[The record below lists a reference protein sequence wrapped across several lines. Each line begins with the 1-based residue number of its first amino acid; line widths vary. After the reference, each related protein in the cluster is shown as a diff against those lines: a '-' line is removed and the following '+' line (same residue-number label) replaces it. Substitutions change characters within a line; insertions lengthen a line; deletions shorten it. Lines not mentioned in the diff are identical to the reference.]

1 MLSPLKENLLPKNQM
16 SSNKVNNPYQGEGSS
31 SFWVP
36 ALLALIF
43 MSMLF
48 FLSYFSFKQA
58 EKQIETNVNKK
69 FDQLAP
75 QPVFVPKYDSITQAR
90 IDSLEVDRQIR
101 HRDVD
106 NLSNKQLQGVLDSL
120 FNNQ

>member
-1 MLSPLKENLLPKNQM
+1 M
-16 SSNKVNNPYQGEGSS
+16 SSNKVNNPYQGEGWS

-36 ALLALIF
+36 FVLAVVFCSLLLII
-43 MSMLF
+43 SHL
-48 FLSYFSFKQA
+48 SFKQA

-69 FDQLAP
+69 FDHLAP
-75 QPVFVPKYDSITQAR
+75 QPVFVPKYDSITQSR
-90 IDSLEVDRQIR
+90 IDSIEVNRQIR

-106 NLSNKQLQGVLDSL
+106 NLSNEQLQSVLDSL